1 MWCKTRANT
10 GGGIENGSRSKYV
23 WADAG
28 QNKVLQALRRYD
40 PSGCGNV
47 YALRQAGGGA
57 GRRGTAVGRYSEYQY
72 EHQYSG
78 GSGCRCR
85 GKGKKQMDGVCSV
98 SAFGLLWRAQILR
111 GKGRDGRTLSV
122 YVGPFWD
129 RMVCRPYRS
138 AHKNQPVLC
147 LERRRFIALK
157 CVLTTLIISK
167 KPGNTGISRDIRTE
181 FTTDLLLSD

>member
-1 MWCKTRANT
+1 MEVEANT
-10 GGGIENGSRSKYV
+10 SGQTQAKTKFCKHCGGTIPQ
-23 WADAG
+23 DA
-28 QNKVLQALRRYD
+28 VMCTH
-40 PSGCGNV
+40 CG
-47 YALRQAGGGA
+47 RQVEE
-57 GRRGTAVGRYSEYQY
+57 RGTAAGRYSEYQY

-157 CVLTTLIISK
+157 CFKKILRKPLDIFAGLVFNTT
-167 KPGNTGISRDIRTE
+167 KPMKRR
-181 FTTDLLLSD
+181 

>member
-1 MWCKTRANT
+1 MEVEANASGQTQAKTKFCKHC
-10 GGGIENGSRSKYV
+10 GGTIPQ
-23 WADAG
+23 DA
-28 QNKVLQALRRYD
+28 VMCTH
-40 PSGCGNV
+40 CG
-47 YALRQAGGGA
+47 RQVEELA
-57 GRRGTAVGRYSEYQY
+57 GTAAGRYSEYQY

-138 AHKNQPVLC
+138 AHK
-147 LERRRFIALK
+147 
-157 CVLTTLIISK
+157 T
-167 KPGNTGISRDIRTE
+167 
-181 FTTDLLLSD
+181 